1 MFAPLSLV
9 FHTQFNYH
17 YRSMQY
23 VLSKSGGPIMHISP
37 WMTNTATFLFQLLI
51 LFIVAGFLVILR
63 KNQYFRSKVAIKPL
77 DFWPPILLYFI
88 HEISKEGLSGS
99 FIPEVVIVWLGL
111 TLIVLIW
118 QIFSNPKL
126 TYKKFFVTFWR
137 FSDLFLFFCWIVVGL
152 FVIFQAV

>member
-9 FHTQFNYH
+9 FHTQFNYD

-23 VLSKSGGPIMHISP
+23 VLSKSGGSLMHISP
-37 WMTNTATFLFQLLI
+37 WMTDTVTFVTQFVI
-51 LFIVAGFLVILR
+51 LFAVAGFLVILR
-63 KNQYFRSKVAIKPL
+63 KNQFFRSRVPIKPL

-88 HEISKEGLSGS
+88 HEISKNGLSGS

-118 QIFSNPKL
+118 QIFANPHL
-126 TYKKFFVTFWR
+126 TYLKFFITFWR
-137 FSDLFLFFCWIVVGL
+137 FSDLFLFGCWIVVGIY
-152 FVIFQAV
+152 VIFESI